1 MKKIER
7 DTGIQFIPKFV
18 KQTSDL
24 WYGDIVTHE
33 NYNAKLNLN
42 TDQGDYNTEFLRL
55 LLTIADGENTPHVPY
70 LDNYINEII
79 DELDTKT
86 NDIDLATV
94 AKSGSYT
101 DLSDTPT
108 KLSSF
113 ENDTNYVNTEELNNN
128 LTNLSRELVMLL
140 QDINNNIAT
149 VEGTA
154 NTAIDNAATA
164 DNKAEE
170 ALTLAQSYSPI
181 IANKQDQLTAGSN
194 ISIIGDVISATDTTY
209 IAGDNVTI
217 VDNVIN
223 ATDTKYSAG
232 ANIII
237 DENNVISSIG
247 GGGGSGV
254 SYIAGDNITIEG
266 NVISATDTTY
276 SAGDNITI
284 DDNNVISSSGG
295 IKTINGNQP
304 DETGNVQLTQV
315 IALPLLKEGSTY
327 YVDLTN
333 LKKGCYM
340 IPPMVPITDSTSRP
354 SSISMTLKCRKPNTT
369 DTMLTK
375 SGLTVALTYYPV
387 FITLQVDV
395 PQAIAQIE
403 DEGVSSVYLGRF
415 IYTTYNDYYQRT
427 YCAYNIELKTNY
439 LDAGSGSTQP
449 LSAVTTNNTQQTI
462 SGLKKFNTL
471 PQSTAVPANDADL
484 VNKLYVDEAVANASG
499 NSDSATYVQ
508 TDTSVPVLQVLDS
521 IENPSKQT
529 KINSNSLIVRDGDNQ
544 ITMMPDMDY
553 IYLKDTSRTRTVY
566 HYDASNVL
574 QTISENVGSEGGP
587 VYSLYDAATN
597 NFSSLTTTDLTLAG
611 TSVMGTLNEKVTNGN
626 TTYPVKVY
634 VQDTQPAAEE
644 GYTVVWINTAV
655 YEVDYGNGIRKLYL

>member
-70 LDNYINEII
+70 IDNYINEII
-79 DELDTKT
+79 DELDTKA
-86 NDIDLATV
+86 NDSDLATV

-108 KLSSF
+108 KLSAF
-113 ENDTNYVNTEELNNN
+113 ENDTNYVDTEELNNN
-128 LTNLSRELVMLL
+128 LTNLSREFVMLL
-140 QDINNNIAT
+140 QDINNSIAT

-154 NTAIDNAATA
+154 NTAINNAATA

-170 ALTLAQSYSPI
+170 ALTLAQSYSSI
-181 IANKQDQLTAGSN
+181 ITNKQNQLTAGNN

-232 ANIII
+232 ANIVI

-284 DDNNVISSSGG
+284 DENNVISSSGG
-295 IKTINGNQP
+295 VKTINGNQP
-304 DETGNVQLTQV
+304 DETGNVQLTQTPTLSL
-315 IALPLLKEGSTY
+315 ILEDGTY
-327 YVDLTN
+327 YIDITDLKT
-333 LKKGCYM
+333 GVYM
-340 IPPMVPITDSTSRP
+340 IPPTVKAANASTTPAPISAYMR
-354 SSISMTLKCRKPNTT
+354 CRKPNTT
-369 DTMLTK
+369 NQYMVMYGPIFTL
-375 SGLTVALTYYPV
+375 SYYPV
-387 FITLQVDV
+387 YIALQTDV
-395 PQAIAQIE
+395 SEAIAQLEAGTITNAK
-403 DEGVSSVYLGRF
+403 LGKV
-415 IYTTYNDYYQRT
+415 TYVTSYDYYSRT
-427 YCAYNIELKTNY
+427 YYCYDLQISKTSIQCSG
-439 LDAGSGSTQP
+439 GSSAP
-449 LSAVTTNNTQQTI
+449 LNAVTTNSVQQSI
-462 SGLKKFNTL
+462 SGLKKFITL

-484 VNKLYVDEAVANASG
+484 VNKLYVDEAVANAGG

-508 TDTSVPVLQVLDS
+508 TDTSVPVLQVLDNL
-521 IENPSKQT
+521 ENPSKQT

-553 IYLKDTSRTRTVY
+553 IYLKATSRTRTVY
-566 HYDASNVL
+566 HYDADNVL
-574 QTISENVGSEGGP
+574 QTISENIGSEGGP

-611 TSVMGTLNEKVTNGN
+611 TSVMGALNEKVTNGN
-626 TTYPVKVY
+626 ITYPIKVY

-655 YEVDYGNGIRKLYL
+655 

>member
-70 LDNYINEII
+70 IDNYINEII
-79 DELDTKT
+79 DELDTKA
-86 NDIDLATV
+86 NDSDLATV

-113 ENDTNYVNTEELNNN
+113 ENDTNYVDTKELNNN

-140 QDINNNIAT
+140 QDINKDIAT
-149 VEGTA
+149 VEDTA
-154 NTAIDNAATA
+154 NTAIDNAAIA
-164 DNKAEE
+164 DSKAEE

-181 IANKQDQLTAGSN
+181 IANKQNQLTAGSN
-194 ISIIGDVISATDTTY
+194 ISIVGDVISATDTTY

-223 ATDTKYSAG
+223 AANTKYFAG

-254 SYIAGDNITIEG
+254 SYIAGDNVTIEG

-284 DDNNVISSSGG
+284 DENNVISSSGG
-295 IKTINGNQP
+295 IKTINGEQP
-304 DETGNVQLTQV
+304 DGEGNVQLAQIITPKHS
-315 IALPLLKEGSTY
+315 IDGSY
-327 YVDLTN
+327 YVVDITN
-333 LKKGCYM
+333 LKAGTYM
-340 IPPMVPITDSTSRP
+340 IPPSAFPVDVTSDYP
-354 SSISMTLKCRKPNTT
+354 EAPKLQFKCLQPGTTNTY
-369 DTMLTK
+369 LTCNVGNV
-375 SGLTVALTYYPV
+375 SLYYYPV
-387 FITLQVDV
+387 FIVLQTDIIEGLNALANETLTTFR
-395 PQAIAQIE
+395 P
-403 DEGVSSVYLGRF
+403 GST
-415 IYTTYNDYYQRT
+415 IYVGYTDYYQRT
-427 YCAYNIELKTNY
+427 YYNYAITIRTTSMTV
-439 LDAGSGSTQP
+439 AGGSSNP
-449 LSAVTTNNTQQTI
+449 LNAVTTSSTQQVI

-471 PQSTAVPANDADL
+471 PQSTVVPANDADL
-484 VNKLYVDEAVANASG
+484 VNKLYVDEAVAGAGAPEYPNKKIDEIGAT
-499 NSDSATYVQ
+499 TYVQ
-508 TDTSVPVLQVLDS
+508 TDTSTTILQVLDNL
-521 IENPSKQT
+521 ENPSKQT

-544 ITMMPDMDY
+544 ITIMPDTDY
-553 IYLKDTSRTRTVY
+553 IYLKDTPRTRTVY
-566 HYDASNVL
+566 HYDAANVL
-574 QTISENVGSEGGP
+574 QTISESIGSEGGP
-587 VYSLYDAATN
+587 VYSLYDAVTN

-611 TSVMGTLNEKVTNGN
+611 TSVMDTLNEKVTNGN
-626 TTYPVKVY
+626 TTYPIKVY
-634 VQDTQPAAEE
+634 AQDTQPAAEE

-655 YEVDYGNGIRKLYL
+655 